1 MHRFAAGSRTLERK
15 NAALGSGR
23 PPGVRQDHSAAIDP
37 LFPLGDESVER
48 HRNRIHGSQIG
59 LAGRSVSPHLHEI
72 DPLQDPRW
80 GAFVEGHPRASVFHT
95 IPWLDA
101 LHRTYGYKPIAYTT
115 SPPGVDLQN
124 ALVFCRV
131 ESGITGRRMV
141 SLPFSDHCEPL
152 VDSAEELESILS
164 SLQALRLSGDWKYI
178 EIRPL
183 NSSLCRSSAQEG
195 FRPSNQYCFHTID
208 LRPQENELFREFH
221 ESSVQRRIRRAE
233 RAGLVCECGRSSAL
247 LRKFH
252 QLMLLTRRRH
262 KLLPQPEEWFRNL
275 IECMGEALKIWVV
288 SRENI
293 PVASILTLR
302 FRNILVFK
310 YGCSDSAY
318 RRLGSTPLV
327 FWKAIQQAK
336 SDGVQLFDLGRSDCD
351 NAGLI
356 AFKDHWASVRSL
368 LTYWRFTAPAKNQLK
383 GESRKLELA
392 NHFLGLLPRFL
403 PKSLHKAAGG
413 IFYRH
418 FG

>member
-1 MHRFAAGSRTLERK
+1 MAFTQKSIPA
-15 NAALGSGR
+15 
-23 PPGVRQDHSAAIDP
+23 
-37 LFPLGDESVER
+37 
-48 HRNRIHGSQIG
+48 
-59 LAGRSVSPHLHEI
+59 HLHAI
-72 DPLQDPRW
+72 DPLQDARW

-95 IPWLDA
+95 VPWLDA
-101 LHRTYGYKPIAYTT
+101 LHRTYGYKPIVYTT
-115 SPPGVDLQN
+115 SPPGADLQN
-124 ALVFCRV
+124 GLVFCCV
-131 ESGITGRRMV
+131 ESGITGRRLV

-152 VDSAEELESILS
+152 IDSAEELESILS
-164 SLQALRLSGDWKYI
+164 CLQAHRRSSDWRYI

-183 NSSLCRSSAQEG
+183 TSSLRRSSAPEG
-195 FRPSNQYCFHTID
+195 FQPSKQYCFHTID
-208 LRPQENELFREFH
+208 LRPQENELFHGFH

-233 RAGLVCECGRSSAL
+233 RAGLVCESGRSRPL
-247 LRKFH
+247 LKKFH

-275 IECMGEALKIWVV
+275 VECMGDALKIWVV

-302 FRNILVFK
+302 FKNTLVFK

-336 SDGVQLFDLGRSDCD
+336 SDGVQEFDLGRSDCD
-351 NAGLI
+351 NRGLI
-356 AFKDHWASVRSL
+356 AFKDHWASMRSL
-368 LTYWRFTAPAKNQLK
+368 LTYWRFTASAKDQLMR
-383 GESRKLELA
+383 ESRKLKLA
-392 NHFLGLLPRFL
+392 NHFLGLLPKFL
-403 PKSLHKAAGG
+403 PKSMHEAAGG